1 MSINDWLSLLMFAS
15 FIGLILTG
23 FPVAWVLGG
32 LSILFTCIAVVLDI
46 DLGFAIGVDWAF
58 TSLSV
63 NRVWDVMKNWVLVA
77 LPMFIFMGMMLE
89 RSGIANDLM
98 TTEEQHL
105 RLAHNPRLVSEG
117 ACPNLADALA
127 PKSPTAPQAHS
138 ASADILL
145 FEPRKA
151 RKPRALPQPDAVLSA
166 S

>member
-1 MSINDWLSLLMFAS
+1 MF
-15 FIGLILTG
+15 G
-23 FPVAWVLGG
+23 
-32 LSILFTCIAVVLDI
+32 VVLWSDTNDRKAVI
-46 DLGFAIGVDWAF
+46 WCEDHGDLAFYGSAQEVPLPEFALDAGD
-58 TSLSV
+58 
-63 NRVWDVMKNWVLVA
+63 LVQ
-77 LPMFIFMGMMLE
+77 F
-89 RSGIANDLM
+89 DL
-98 TTEEQHL
+98 TEEQHL